1 MSIFRRKDQEEIDE
15 EEEFEER
22 ELSRKKI
29 KDLKPEYR
37 KKRKELPKPWGR
49 KERYLV
55 LGTVLGSVV
64 ISALLFVSARNWKLP
79 GLPRIT
85 LPSFNQD
92 AIVITAN
99 KEQELSA
106 RQTASLF
113 REKTDPF
120 GGIYALYVIRLA
132 DGYSYGVSESSR
144 MQAASLI
151 KLPIMSYV
159 YKKSEEGALG
169 LDDKVP
175 GSRLT
180 YKQLVEA
187 MGQRSDNSAQITL
200 VKQFGSVEIQS
211 YIDSIGMN
219 RTSLE
224 KNQTTPS
231 DIGLYFKKLYE
242 GGLVSEASKNEI
254 LNFLTKTIFEDWL
267 VKGIPEVRVAHKYG
281 REQGVV
287 NDAGIV
293 FAERPFVLV
302 IMTDGVKL
310 SEADA
315 VFPGLAHLVYEA
327 ESR

>member
-1 MSIFRRKDQEEIDE
+1 MSVFRKKDQEDFDE

-22 ELSRKKI
+22 DRSRKRI
-29 KDLKPEYR
+29 KDLKPENR

-55 LGTVLGSVV
+55 LGTVLGSVIV
-64 ISALLFVSARNWKLP
+64 SALLFVSARNWKIP

-85 LPSFNQD
+85 LPSFNQE

-99 KEQELSA
+99 KEKENSA

-120 GGIYALYVIRLA
+120 GGIYALYVVRLA
-132 DGYSYGVSESSR
+132 DGFSYGVSDSSR

-159 YKKSEEGALG
+159 YKKSEEGTLK
-169 LDDKVP
+169 LDEKAP

-180 YKQLVEA
+180 YRQLVEA

-200 VKQFGSVEIQS
+200 VKQFGSEAIQS
-211 YIDSIGMN
+211 YIEEIGMG

-224 KNQTTPS
+224 KNQTTPA
-231 DIGLYFKKLYE
+231 DIGLYFKKLYKGE
-242 GGLVSEASKNEI
+242 LVSEESKNEI

-293 FAERPFVLV
+293 FAQNPFVLV

-315 VFPGLAHLVYEA
+315 IFPELAKLVYEA
-327 ESR
+327 ETR

>member
-22 ELSRKKI
+22 ELSRKRI

-79 GLPRIT
+79 GLPRISF
-85 LPSFNQD
+85 PSFNQD

-99 KEQELSA
+99 KEQENSA

-120 GGIYALYVIRLA
+120 GGIYALYVIRLG

-159 YKKSEEGALG
+159 YKKSEEGAFG
-169 LDDKVP
+169 LEDKVP

-180 YKQLVEA
+180 YRQLVEA

-200 VKQFGSVEIQS
+200 VKKFGAGEIQN
-211 YIDSIGMN
+211 YIGSIGMS

-224 KNQTTPS
+224 KNQTTPA

-254 LNFLTKTIFEDWL
+254 LNFLTNTIFENWL
-267 VKGIPEVRVAHKYG
+267 VKGIPEARVAHKYG

-293 FAERPFVLV
+293 FAEHPFVLV

-310 SEADA
+310 SEADT
-315 VFPGLAHLVYEA
+315 VFPELAHLVFEA
-327 ESR
+327 ETR